1 MSMGRT
7 ALVLCGV
14 GAWVWPAVAG
24 PDPAARLPK
33 ASFAHLVPQTTGVFV
48 EVQRLR
54 HSDRQLRRANL
65 WSLAQLLLGENAG
78 RSKQS
83 LNWRALVGRNL
94 GVTPE
99 VALTEIF
106 GQRVAVA
113 APSWQRLADAVIVA
127 RLKGPRS
134 LDPVIGPRRAVP
146 RKARG
151 PVRIYRTITGLWV
164 ATDGRVAAFSRDGKA
179 GSLFSGVVELLSGRS
194 TKSLSSRAGFA
205 EHVGR
210 LSRGYAGCLYFA
222 SLAEQGGALAEVLPA
237 FGSAAVGMYVRG
249 DRLDF
254 EVRATLDEPRP
265 ATPQPIVDLRR
276 LERLPDSTLLAWA
289 TSVDLPAAYR
299 ELADGEP
306 DGLAGR
312 YLGRFQAVLDLEA
325 VERDVLAKLGPR
337 VILVWDR
344 LRGRCDVPQLAVMLE
359 SSEPKQV
366 ARALADGFARVARAL
381 RRTADAGASVANIQ
395 HLETEIHSVSLAGLL
410 PAGVRGSVASRLVS
424 AMEPSFA
431 ALDGWVVAATS
442 PAQIRQIVDAYE
454 GWIPALGSMDE
465 LRVDRWRM
473 GHDATVL
480 AVAQPAMAAAVAA
493 RWEAAE
499 GSTSRSPMSQV
510 YGSQP
515 RGVRRV
521 RQQMLGIGV
530 RKGPVPGEAVV
541 ARVRAKTPARGKL
554 RVGDRI
560 LGVDGRLL
568 SLTDPVRDVRRRI
581 AECADP
587 TRLTLRVRRGD
598 QVLDVLVPIP
608 DAIPATPPPSPAP
621 AHALRQLQSLGRAM
635 SYAVY
640 SVARSEPDQFH
651 ARISLHLISPG
662 PGSRRRSVGG
672 T

>member
-1 MSMGRT
+1 MSRT

-24 PDPAARLPK
+24 PDPAARISK
-33 ASFAHLVPQTTGVFV
+33 ASFAHLVPQTADVFV
-48 EVQRLR
+48 EVQRLQ

-65 WSLAQLLLGENAG
+65 WSLAQFVLGEHAG
-78 RSKQS
+78 ESKRS
-83 LNWRALVGRNL
+83 LDWRALARQNL
-94 GVTPE
+94 GVAPE
-99 VALTEIF
+99 VALSDIF

-127 RLKGPRS
+127 RLKGPGS
-134 LDPVIGPRRAVP
+134 LDPVIGPRRAVL

-151 PVRIYRTITGLWV
+151 PVRIYQTITGLWV
-164 ATDGRVAAFSRDGKA
+164 ATDGRIAAFSRDGKP
-179 GSLFSGVVELLSGRS
+179 GSLFSGVVKLLSGRS
-194 TKSLSSRAGFA
+194 TESLSGRAGFV

-210 LSRGYAGCLYFA
+210 LSRGHTGCLYFA
-222 SLAEQGGALAEVLPA
+222 SLAQQDGALAEVLPA
-237 FGSAAVGMYVRG
+237 FTSAAVGMYVRG

-254 EVRATLDEPRP
+254 EVRATLDEQRP
-265 ATPQPIVDLRR
+265 ATPQQVVDLRR

-289 TSVDLPAAYR
+289 TSIDLPAAYR
-299 ELADGEP
+299 GLANSDP

-312 YLGRFQAVLDLEA
+312 YLGRFRTVLDIEA

-344 LRGRCDVPQLAVMLE
+344 LRGRSDVPQLAVMLE
-359 SSEPKQV
+359 SPEPKQV
-366 ARALADGFARVARAL
+366 ARALADGFARLAGAL
-381 RRTADAGASVANIQ
+381 RRTTDAGASAASTQ

-454 GWIPALGSMDE
+454 GWIPSLGSMKE

-480 AVAQPAMAAAVAA
+480 AVAQPAMAAAVVA

-499 GSTSRSPMSQV
+499 GSTSRSPTSQV

-515 RGVRRV
+515 RSVRRV

-554 RVGDRI
+554 RVGDLI
-560 LGVDGRLL
+560 LGVDGHLL
-568 SLTDPVRDVRRRI
+568 SLTDPVRDVRRWI
-581 AECADP
+581 AECTDP
-587 TRLTLRVRRGD
+587 TRLTLRIRRGD
-598 QVLDVLVPIP
+598 KVLDVVVPIP
-608 DAIPATPPPSPAP
+608 EAIPATPPPSPAP
-621 AHALRQLQSLGRAM
+621 VDALRQLRSLGRAM

-651 ARISLHLISPG
+651 ARISLQLVSRG
-662 PGSRRRSVGG
+662 PGSRQRSAGG